1 MSASPLWSET
11 LADELLTLHDL
22 LRYAITAMGRAEVA
36 HGHGFPDASAEAAY
50 LLAWYFKLPHDA
62 VGEHLPARA
71 TRDERSAFLELLE
84 RRVAE
89 RIPSPY
95 LTGEA
100 WLGDFR
106 FRVDPRVLIP
116 RSFIAEML
124 LEGLAPWVPDPEGI
138 GRALDLCTGSGCL
151 AILLAHAF
159 PDAEVDGADI
169 SVDALEVARTNVADH
184 GLEDRLRL
192 VQSDVFSALGKTR
205 YDLIV
210 SNPPYVNAPSM
221 DALPA
226 EYRHEPSLALAAGA
240 DGLDIVHRILAGAR
254 KNLNAEGVLV
264 VEIGHNR
271 AALEEAY
278 PDLPF
283 TWLATHAGDD
293 FVFLL
298 TREQLPG

>member
-1 MSASPLWSET
+1 MSVPAPWPDA
-11 LADELLTLHDL
+11 LADELVTLHDL
-22 LRYAITAMGRAEVA
+22 LRYGITAMGRAEVS

-50 LLAWYFKLPHDA
+50 LLAWFFKLPYGT
-62 VGEHLPARA
+62 VGDHLAARA
-71 TRDERSAFLELLE
+71 TRDERTDFVRLLQ
-84 RRVAE
+84 RRVGE
-89 RIPSPY
+89 RVPSPY

-100 WLGDFR
+100 WHGDFR

-116 RSFIAEML
+116 RSFIAELL
-124 LEGLAPWVPDPEGI
+124 LEGVAPWVPAPEGI

-159 PDAEVDGADI
+159 PDARVDGADL
-169 SVDALEVARTNVADH
+169 SADALAVAHANVADH
-184 GLEDRLRL
+184 GLEDRLHL
-192 VQSDVFSALGKTR
+192 VQSDVFDALGDAR

-210 SNPPYVNAPSM
+210 SNPPYVDAPSM
-221 DALPA
+221 AALPP
-226 EYRHEPSLALAAGA
+226 EFRHEPTLALAAGP

-254 KNLNAEGVLV
+254 EHLHKGGILV

-278 PDLPF
+278 PDLRF
-283 TWLATHAGDD
+283 TWLSTHAGDD

-298 TREQLPG
+298 TREELPG

>member
-1 MSASPLWSET
+1 
-11 LADELLTLHDL
+11 
-22 LRYAITAMGRAEVA
+22 
-36 HGHGFPDASAEAAY
+36 
-50 LLAWYFKLPHDA
+50 
-62 VGEHLPARA
+62 
-71 TRDERSAFLELLE
+71 
-84 RRVAE
+84 
-89 RIPSPY
+89 
-95 LTGEA
+95 
-100 WLGDFR
+100 
-106 FRVDPRVLIP
+106 
-116 RSFIAEML
+116 
-124 LEGLAPWVPDPEGI
+124 
-138 GRALDLCTGSGCL
+138 
-151 AILLAHAF
+151 
-159 PDAEVDGADI
+159 
-169 SVDALEVARTNVADH
+169 
-184 GLEDRLRL
+184 